1 MLKHHAPRWVYAGGM
16 LLSAVAGCVNAV
28 AVGSAYHAVTHMSGT
43 VFAVSAELAH
53 GSRDVAMRAAAVVVS
68 FFVGATLSGALI
80 RQQTLH
86 AGRRYGV
93 ALIIEG
99 VLLTGAW
106 VGVRANHVSGEVLAA
121 MACGLQNALATSY
134 SGAILRTTH
143 MTGIVTDLGIAIG
156 HWLAREPME
165 WFRVRLHLV
174 LLLGFTSGGAMGAF
188 GFSLL
193 GANTLLIPAVTVF
206 CAGLAYTIQRQLQR
220 RAHAAEH
227 QASVDSG
234 HAR

>member
-1 MLKHHAPRWVYAGGM
+1 M
-16 LLSAVAGCVNAV
+16 LSAVAGCVNAV

-99 VLLTGAW
+99 VLLAGAW

>member
-1 MLKHHAPRWVYAGGM
+1 MLKHHAPGWVYTGGM

-43 VFAVSAELAH
+43 VFSVSAELAQ
-53 GSRDVAMRAAAVVVS
+53 GDRVVALRAAAVVVS
-68 FFVGATLSGALI
+68 FFVGATLSGAII

-93 ALIIEG
+93 ALILEG
-99 VLLTGAW
+99 LLLFGAW
-106 VGVRANHVSGEVLAA
+106 AGVRAHHMSGEVLAA

-134 SGAILRTTH
+134 SGAVLRTTH

-156 HWLAREPME
+156 HWLVREPME

-188 GFSLL
+188 GFSVL

-206 CAGLAYTIQRQLQR
+206 VVGVAYTIQRQLQR
-220 RAHAAEH
+220 RSHAA
-227 QASVDSG
+227 ASVGSG
-234 HAR
+234 NVP

>member
-1 MLKHHAPRWVYAGGM
+1 MLKHHAPGWVYAGGM

-53 GSRDVAMRAAAVVVS
+53 GNRVVAMRAAAVVVS
-68 FFVGATLSGALI
+68 FFVGATFSGFLI

-93 ALIIEG
+93 ALMFEG
-99 VLLTGAW
+99 VLLAGAW
-106 VGVRANHVSGEVLAA
+106 LGLRANHVSGEVLAA

-134 SGAILRTTH
+134 SGAVLRTTH
-143 MTGIVTDLGIAIG
+143 MTGVVTDLGIAIG
-156 HWLAREPME
+156 HWLARQPTE

-188 GFSLL
+188 GFSVL
-193 GANTLLIPAVTVF
+193 GAATLLVPAITVF
-206 CAGLAYTIQRQLQR
+206 CAGVAYAIQRQLQR
-220 RAHAAEH
+220 RSHAADAPH
-227 QASVDSG
+227 DSERV
-234 HAR
+234 H

>member
-1 MLKHHAPRWVYAGGM
+1 M
-16 LLSAVAGCVNAV
+16 LSAVAGCVNAV

-206 CAGLAYTIQRQLQR
+206 CAGVAYTIQRQLQR

>member
-1 MLKHHAPRWVYAGGM
+1 MLKHHAPGWVYAGGM
-16 LLSAVAGCVNAV
+16 LLAAVAGCVNAV

-53 GSRDVAMRAAAVVVS
+53 GERVVAMRAAAVVVS
-68 FFVGATLSGALI
+68 FFAGATLSGALI
-80 RQQTLH
+80 RQQSLH

-93 ALIIEG
+93 ALMLEG
-99 VLLTGAW
+99 VLLGSAW

-143 MTGIVTDLGIAIG
+143 MTGVITDLGIAIG

-188 GFSLL
+188 GFSVL
-193 GANTLLIPAVTVF
+193 GANTLLVPAVTVLV
-206 CAGLAYTIQRQLQR
+206 AGLAYAVQRHLQR
-220 RAHAAEH
+220 REH
-227 QASVDSG
+227 EATPGADS
-234 HAR
+234 AP